1 MLNDLRY
8 AVRILSKKPG
18 FTLIAVISLALGIGA
33 NTAIFSLLDAV
44 MLRSLPVAQP
54 EQLVLFGNARGQGV
68 TNNFPDESWDLFS
81 YPFYREVQQNNDVFS
96 GVAALLSI
104 PWEVHGRVNAN
115 QSSAEV
121 EKLNVQLVS
130 GTYFPVL
137 GINPILGRL
146 FTDADDQTPG
156 AHPVVVLSHAYW
168 ERRLGGDRAAIGKTV
183 TIDNVSY
190 SIVGVA
196 PSEFFGT
203 TVGEAP
209 DIWMPLAME
218 KELPPAHWDGRNDKE
233 FQSLFLIGRLKEGV
247 RTEQANAAV
256 NLVFKRALQDR
267 AGAQPSAAVLQNI
280 QRATVELTP
289 IGKGLSQL
297 RGQFSLS
304 LKILMGV
311 VLLILLISC
320 ANVANLLLAHG
331 AARRREFAVRLAV
344 GAGRGRLI
352 RQLFTESLLLAVLG
366 GFLGVGLAWW
376 GSRVLLVIA
385 SAGPEG
391 LPLNVGPNPRI
402 LAFTLGASLFSAIV
416 FGIAPAFRAARVEL
430 NSALKGGKGAVET
443 ALRNPFGK
451 ALVVGQ
457 VALSLLLLVGAGLF
471 VRTLINLRNLPSGFN
486 QNNVLLFQVDTSAAG
501 YKDEDPRLSNLMREV
516 EQSAK
521 SVPGVQAAAFSFF
534 VFNQGSWTSAVVTDD
549 HSQPP
554 GESSVVR
561 NNVIGQD
568 FFDAMGLQLIGG
580 RGFGSQDTEKSQKV
594 AIVSETMARRFFP
607 KGSPLGRHFGI
618 DRPESANQIEIVG
631 VVKDARYGQLT
642 EEFRPMAYYPHSQS
656 PQPLRNFVVRFSG
669 PTESIAQQLRQTIKQ
684 VNPNLPVDEV
694 VGLSDYI
701 DRSLVQQKLIAKL
714 ASFFGLLA
722 LTLSCVGLYGVMSYA
737 VAQRTNEIGIRMALG
752 AGSTNVLWLVMR
764 EVVRLVALGLGIG
777 LLASYFSTRAAASL
791 LFGLKPNDPV
801 TIVLALSLLLG
812 VAVLAGFLPARRAA
826 RISPMSALRE
836 E

>member
-44 MLRSLPVAQP
+44 MLRSLPVPQP

-68 TNNFPDESWDLFS
+68 TNNFPNESWDLFS
-81 YPFYREVQQNNDVFS
+81 YPFYREVQQKNDVFS

-121 EKLNVQLVS
+121 EKLNLQLVS

-233 FQSLFLIGRLKEGV
+233 FQSLFLIGRFREGV
-247 RTEQANAAV
+247 RAEQASAAV

-267 AGAQPSAAVLQNI
+267 AGAQPSAAVLQDI
-280 QRATVELTP
+280 QRASIELTP
-289 IGKGLSQL
+289 VGKGLSQL

-416 FGIAPAFRAARVEL
+416 FGIAPAFRAVRVEL

-580 RGFGSQDTEKSQKV
+580 RGFGPQDTEKSQKV

-631 VVKDARYGQLT
+631 VVKDAKYGQLT

-764 EVVRLVALGLGIG
+764 EVVKLVALGLGIG